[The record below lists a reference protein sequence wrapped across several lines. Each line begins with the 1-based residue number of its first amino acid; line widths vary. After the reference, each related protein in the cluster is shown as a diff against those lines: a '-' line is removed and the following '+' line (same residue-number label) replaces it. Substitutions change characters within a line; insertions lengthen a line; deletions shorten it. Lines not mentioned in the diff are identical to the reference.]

1 MQKEK
6 RLFLSHFL
14 YRSAWQSSCT
24 VFSNLVNGVFN
35 GPTIFGRTHFYQK
48 KKAYMLRYWHIR
60 LGHVIAVILVV
71 IVNISRK
78 FSKAKKMFFWGGKS
92 SFHVLSFLECILPIF
107 LSENVNKVFF
117 VFKVHC
123 TYLWKSIFELGV
135 CERKDAPCFLAFVQ
149 TISEPRV
156 LQILRED
163 RL

>member
-14 YRSAWQSSCT
+14 YQSAWQSSCT

-78 FSKAKKMFFWGGKS
+78 FSKAKKNCFSGGENLAFTFCRFLSVFCQSFFLKTSTKSFLFLKFIAHICGKS
-92 SFHVLSFLECILPIF
+92 FLNLESVKERTHLVSWLLFKPF
-107 LSENVNKVFF
+107 LNLVFYKF
-117 VFKVHC
+117 
-123 TYLWKSIFELGV
+123 
-135 CERKDAPCFLAFVQ
+135 
-149 TISEPRV
+149 
-156 LQILRED
+156 
-163 RL
+163 